1 MFIVACGIEK
11 VVCERKYRS
20 GADSEAMFLKA
31 GVELVYVHD
40 EVQKYAGEK

>member
-20 GADSEAMFLKA
+20 GADSEKMFLEA
-31 GVELVYVHD
+31 GVELLYMSD
-40 EVQKYAGEK
+40 EIQKYDGE